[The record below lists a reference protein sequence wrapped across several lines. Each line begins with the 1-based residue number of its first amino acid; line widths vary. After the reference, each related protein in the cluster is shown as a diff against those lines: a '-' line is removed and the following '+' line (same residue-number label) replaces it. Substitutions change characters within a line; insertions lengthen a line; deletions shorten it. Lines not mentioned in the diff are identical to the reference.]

1 VNNYMSKPGSLFR
14 VSLVI
19 IPLLSVQ
26 ARVVCMFT
34 VTPTLAQAFAP
45 CYISTTKTSLSS
57 SSTSIITSNS
67 SSSGSSKLL
76 SVVVLLIITLQATL
90 SKIYSEMFKKDLSK
104 MLLISLLIMDH
115 DFVYIDY
122 LYIRYMILTNLT
134 VLTSVVY
141 SSKNIQSGKMG

>member
-26 ARVVCMFT
+26 ARVVGMFT

-67 SSSGSSKLL
+67 SSSGSSKA
-76 SVVVLLIITLQATL
+76 IISSSIINNNTSSNLEQNIL
-90 SKIYSEMFKKDLSK
+90 RNVQKRLEQNVIDF
-104 MLLISLLIMDH
+104 SLD
-115 DFVYIDY
+115 
-122 LYIRYMILTNLT
+122 NG
-134 VLTSVVY
+134 S
-141 SSKNIQSGKMG
+141 